1 MHDAAHVGAAERRV
15 TLVSSAEEPA
25 PDGSLTGASVTV
37 RDAAACITP
46 SVAVRVAVVT
56 VAISSSLPAVRP

>member
-1 MHDAAHVGAAERRV
+1 V
-15 TLVSSAEEPA
+15 TV
-25 PDGSLTGASVTV
+25 ASVTV

-46 SVAVRVAVVT
+46 SVTVRVGVVT